1 MTEIQI
7 YTEMEMKK
15 LIAEYTAKINQC
27 DKNIAEFSEAARV
40 AKSQGLTVSMESHYE
55 SRHDEN
61 IRRQCYVQFI
71 KDLEY
76 SV

>member
-1 MTEIQI
+1 MKQLQI
-7 YTEMEMKK
+7 YREMEMEK

-27 DKNIAEFSEAARV
+27 DKNIAEFFFFFWV